1 MLRFDNSLLVLRA
14 GTLWQEATTAA
25 FLDAIGDGTLPP
37 EAFNLWLVQ
46 DYHFADALT
55 SFQGIA
61 AAKTPRQLRKPLIA
75 GLSALDAELD
85 WFEAQASAR
94 GLQLNAPMHEVCRR
108 YCDFL
113 IQAAYREPYPVLLAI
128 LFGVEATYLAAWSRL
143 SPNGPYAEFIDR
155 WSNPRFADYV
165 IRELFLHVIG
175 RFNEAL
181 RAVTK
186 QHGARLI
193 DVNAVTTAEN
203 GQARRGHYIDT
214 DHIRPTALIEAFSP
228 DA

>member
-14 GTLWQEATTAA
+14 GTLWHEATAAA

-37 EAFNLWLVQ
+37 EAFNRWLVQ

-75 GLSALDAELD
+75 GLGALDVELD

-94 GLQLNAPMHEVCRR
+94 GSQLDAPVHEVCRR

-128 LFGVEATYLAAWSRL
+128 FWRRGQLPGGLEQ
-143 SPNGPYAEFIDR
+143 
-155 WSNPRFADYV
+155 
-165 IRELFLHVIG
+165 
-175 RFNEAL
+175 
-181 RAVTK
+181 AVT
-186 QHGARLI
+186 QWTIRGVHRPMVEPAFCGYVVSLRVL
-193 DVNAVTTAEN
+193 AEGN
-203 GQARRGHYIDT
+203 LHEASQGYFDGVLAHAT
-214 DHIRPTALIEAFSP
+214 DFWRMTWEG
-228 DA
+228 

>member
-14 GTLWQEATTAA
+14 GTLWQEATAAA

-37 EAFNLWLVQ
+37 EPFNRWLVQ

-75 GLSALDAELD
+75 GLGALDAELD

-94 GLQLNAPMHEVCRR
+94 GLQLNAPVHEVCRR
-108 YCDFL
+108 YRDFL

-128 LFGVEATYLAAWSRL
+128 LFGVEASYLAAWSRL

-165 IRELFLHVIG
+165 ESLRVLAEGNLH
-175 RFNEAL
+175 EASQGYFDGVL
-181 RAVTK
+181 A
-186 QHGARLI
+186 H
-193 DVNAVTTAEN
+193 E
-203 GQARRGHYIDT
+203 T
-214 DHIRPTALIEAFSP
+214 DFWRMTWEG
-228 DA
+228 

>member
-94 GLQLNAPMHEVCRR
+94 GLQLNAPVHEVCRR

-155 WSNPRFADYV
+155 WSNPRAQDLGSVREV
-165 IRELFLHVIG
+165 ISRYLREWERMGWVRSSRGTI
-175 RFNEAL
+175 E
-181 RAVTK
+181 
-186 QHGARLI
+186 LI
-193 DVNAVTTAEN
+193 D
-203 GQARRGHYIDT
+203 
-214 DHIRPTALIEAFSP
+214 RPALTSYGGGEA
-228 DA
+228 

>member
-14 GTLWQEATTAA
+14 GTLWQEATAAA

-37 EAFNLWLVQ
+37 EAFNRWLVQ

-75 GLSALDAELD
+75 GLGALDAELD

-94 GLQLNAPMHEVCRR
+94 GLQLDAPVHEVCRR

-128 LFGVEATYLAAWSRL
+128 LFGVEASYLVAWSRL
-143 SPNGPYAEFIDR
+143 SPNGP
-155 WSNPRFADYV
+155 
-165 IRELFLHVIG
+165 
-175 RFNEAL
+175 
-181 RAVTK
+181 
-186 QHGARLI
+186 
-193 DVNAVTTAEN
+193 
-203 GQARRGHYIDT
+203 
-214 DHIRPTALIEAFSP
+214 
-228 DA
+228 